1 MVGPVVDA
9 VSVSD
14 GPGARDDAALLVV
27 AVEEVGVAVSAWR
40 GEVSSETESA
50 ASSAAHLA
58 SLLRKA

>member
-14 GPGARDDAALLVV
+14 ALGARDDAALLVV
-27 AVEEVGVAVSAWR
+27 AAEDVGRVLSTWR
-40 GEVSSETESA
+40 GEVSSEAESV